1 MIFRIDEME
10 KEKENF
16 FIKIFNSLKDH
27 VRVIE
32 ETKEF
37 AKVIS
42 LC

>member
-10 KEKENF
+10 KEKENI
-16 FIKIFNSLKDH
+16 FIKTSNSLKDH

-32 ETKEF
+32 ETNVF